1 MGPSSGSPVTF
12 NSTDLPAQVPHF
24 NLHDSTIRLS
34 GQRRSLAKPSSGT
47 AEASREC
54 LALIVVRQPRHED
67 VLAALV
73 ELFIA
78 RRPPANIRSDNGPEF
93 IATAV
98 QKWLAQIGVSTLYI
112 AFGSPLKR
120 RLQRKL
126 KRVASRRTAQ
136 RADFLLPRR
145 GQGADQ
151 SLAASLQ
158 YRPRAQQPR
167 QPTAG
172 PTSRSIASAVLRFRY
187 ASPTAKTGDGGN
199 HALTIRPN
207 YSLGADQGKMCA
219 WFPSVRSPGS
229 FSYTYALKF
238 DLRHFAVLTKWQYH
252 SITTEISQ

>member
-1 MGPSSGSPVTF
+1 MGSSACHLHSLVGPIVGPSSGSPVTF

-78 RRPPANIRSDNGPEF
+78 RRPPANIRSDNGREF

-158 YRPRAQQPR
+158 PSAR
-167 QPTAG
+167 TA
-172 PTSRSIASAVLRFRY
+172 ASATDRRPHKPFHRQCRPPVPRRFTHSQNRRWRQ
-187 ASPTAKTGDGGN
+187 SCINNQAKLLAGG
-199 HALTIRPN
+199 
-207 YSLGADQGKMCA
+207 
-219 WFPSVRSPGS
+219 
-229 FSYTYALKF
+229 
-238 DLRHFAVLTKWQYH
+238 
-252 SITTEISQ
+252 